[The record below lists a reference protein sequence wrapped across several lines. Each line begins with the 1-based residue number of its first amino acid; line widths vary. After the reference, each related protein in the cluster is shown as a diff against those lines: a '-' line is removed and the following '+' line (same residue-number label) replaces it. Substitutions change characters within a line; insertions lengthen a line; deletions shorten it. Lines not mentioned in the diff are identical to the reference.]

1 MSEITDTKSSL
12 KKIVS
17 IIEEMQVINSETLPK
32 ILEHP
37 NNLLNLVVSFEEAR
51 NANLNTI
58 ESSNNEIN
66 SLKNK
71 IAQNERDISKLE
83 ENNEE
88 LNRQRQEL
96 LDKIQVAQNELT
108 ETQDNITAKKEELES
123 RTARLNELDDAIHE
137 GTQEERAYID
147 KIENLEKKLKSEFEK
162 KDAYISSFGNRV
174 EAIKSLVRKNYV
186 KSTQLTLIKAL
197 QVGTALDVKNVSLGL
212 DIAEETAKK
221 ILRKI
226 VEEGGPIDF
235 DEGAGTVTLKEEVG
249 L

>member
-37 NNLLNLVVSFEEAR
+37 NNLLNLVASFEEQR

-58 ESSNNEIN
+58 ESNNNEIN

-71 IAQNERDISKLE
+71 ISQNERDIAKLE
-83 ENNEE
+83 ENNDE
-88 LNRQRQEL
+88 LTKERQVL

-108 ETQDNITAKKEELES
+108 NTQENITAKKEELES
-123 RTARLNELDDAIHE
+123 RTVRLNELDDAINE
-137 GTQEERAYID
+137 GIKDEKVYVESISS
-147 KIENLEKKLKSEFEK
+147 LEAKLKGEFEK
-162 KDAYISSFGNRV
+162 QDAYISSFGNRV
-174 EAIKSLVRKNYV
+174 EAIKSLVRKNYI

-197 QVGTALDVKNVSLGL
+197 QVGTALDIKNVSLGL

-226 VEEGGPIDF
+226 VEENGPIVF
-235 DEGAGTVTLKEEVG
+235 DESAGTVTLNEEVG

>member
-1 MSEITDTKSSL
+1 MSEITETKSSL

-37 NNLLNLVVSFEEAR
+37 NNLLTFVATFEEQR
-51 NANLNTI
+51 NASLNTI
-58 ESSNNEIN
+58 ESNNNEIN

-71 IAQNERDISKLE
+71 ISQNERDSSKLG

-88 LNRQRQEL
+88 LTKERQVF

-108 ETQDNITAKKEELES
+108 NTQDNITAKKEEFES
-123 RTARLNELDDAIHE
+123 RTARLNELDDAIQE
-137 GTQEERAYID
+137 GIKEEKEYVESIN
-147 KIENLEKKLKSEFEK
+147 NLETKLKSEFEK
-162 KDAYISSFGNRV
+162 QDKYIGSYGNRV
-174 EAIKSLVRKNYV
+174 EAIKSLVRKNYI

-197 QVGTALDVKNVSLGL
+197 QVGTTLDLKNVSLGL

-226 VEEGGPIDF
+226 VEENGPIEF
-235 DEGAGTVTLKEEVG
+235 DEGAGTVTLNEEVG

>member
-12 KKIVS
+12 KKIIS
-17 IIEEMQVINSETLPK
+17 IIEEMQAINSETLPK

-37 NNLLNLVVSFEEAR
+37 NGLLTIVATFEEQR

-58 ESSNNEIN
+58 ESNNNEIN

-71 IAQNERDISKLE
+71 ISQNERDVSKLE

-88 LNRQRQEL
+88 LTKERQVF
-96 LDKIQVAQNELT
+96 LDKIQVAQNGLT
-108 ETQDNITAKKEELES
+108 DTQDNITAKKEELES
-123 RTARLNELDDAIHE
+123 RTVRLNELDDTI
-137 GTQEERAYID
+137 QEDVKEEKAYV
-147 KIENLEKKLKSEFEK
+147 ESLSSLEKKLKSEFEK
-162 KDAYISSFGNRV
+162 QDTYISSFGNRV
-174 EAIKSLVRKNYV
+174 EAIKSLVKKNYI

-226 VEEGGPIDF
+226 VEENGPIEF
-235 DEGAGTVTLKEEVG
+235 DEGAGTVTLNEEVG

>member
-1 MSEITDTKSSL
+1 MSEITETKSSL

-17 IIEEMQVINSETLPK
+17 IIEEMQAINSETLPK

-37 NNLLNLVVSFEEAR
+37 NNLLTFVATFEEQR
-51 NANLNTI
+51 NASLNTI
-58 ESSNNEIN
+58 ESNNNEIN

-71 IAQNERDISKLE
+71 ISQNERDSSKLG

-88 LNRQRQEL
+88 LTKERQVF

-108 ETQDNITAKKEELES
+108 NTQDNITAKKEEFES
-123 RTARLNELDDAIHE
+123 RTALLNELDDAIQE
-137 GTQEERAYID
+137 GINEEKNYIES
-147 KIENLEKKLKSEFEK
+147 INNLETKLKSEFEK
-162 KDAYISSFGNRV
+162 QDKYIGSYGNRV
-174 EAIKSLVRKNYV
+174 EAIKSLVSKNYI

-226 VEEGGPIDF
+226 VEENGPITF
-235 DEGAGTVTLKEEVG
+235 DEGAGTVTLNEEVG

>member
-17 IIEEMQVINSETLPK
+17 IIEEMQGMNSETLPK

-37 NNLLNLVVSFEEAR
+37 NNLLSLVTTFEEAR

-58 ESSNNEIN
+58 ESNNNEIN

-71 IAQNERDISKLE
+71 ISQNERDISKLE

-88 LNRQRQEL
+88 LTKERQVL

-108 ETQDNITAKKEELES
+108 DTQDKITAKKEELES
-123 RTARLNELDDAIHE
+123 RTVRLNELEDAIHE
-137 GTQEERAYID
+137 GIQEEKAYVE
-147 KIENLEKKLKSEFEK
+147 KLNSLEKKLREEFEK
-162 KDAYISSFGNRV
+162 QDAFISSYGNRV
-174 EAIKSLVRKNYV
+174 EAIKSLVRKNYI

-226 VEEGGPIDF
+226 VEENGPIVF
-235 DEGAGTVTLKEEVG
+235 DEGAGTVTLNEEVG

>member
-17 IIEEMQVINSETLPK
+17 ILEEMQGMSSETLPK

-37 NNLLNLVVSFEEAR
+37 NNLLSLVTAFEEAR

-58 ESSNNEIN
+58 ESNKNEIN

-71 IAQNERDISKLE
+71 ISQNERDKSKLE

-88 LNRQRQEL
+88 LIKERQIL

-108 ETQDNITAKKEELES
+108 ETQDNITAKKEELEN
-123 RTARLNELDDAIHE
+123 RTARLNELEDSIH
-137 GTQEERAYID
+137 GGIQEEKAYVE
-147 KIENLEKKLKSEFEK
+147 KLSGLEKKLKKEFEK
-162 KDAYISSFGNRV
+162 QDAFISSYGNRV
-174 EAIKSLVRKNYV
+174 EAIKLLVGKNYI
-186 KSTQLTLIKAL
+186 KSNQLTLIKAL

-226 VEEGGPIDF
+226 VEENGPITF
-235 DEGAGTVTLKEEVG
+235 DEGAGTVTLNEEVG